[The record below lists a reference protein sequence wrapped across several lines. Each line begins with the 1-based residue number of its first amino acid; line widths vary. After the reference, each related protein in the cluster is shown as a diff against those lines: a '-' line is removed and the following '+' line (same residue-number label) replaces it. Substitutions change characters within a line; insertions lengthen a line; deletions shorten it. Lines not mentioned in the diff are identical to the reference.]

1 MASEGANLGHAI
13 ACIAIAAYLRNRSIK
28 SAVFVGNLSD
38 GYQVD
43 LKYTIREWLSCPYER
58 ASVVIIEGVLA
69 RVPSAS
75 SLASCC

>member
-1 MASEGANLGHAI
+1 MRPRYLLFYAFAAKISMASEGANLGHAI

-43 LKYTIREWLSCPYER
+43 LKYTIRE
-58 ASVVIIEGVLA
+58 
-69 RVPSAS
+69 
-75 SLASCC
+75 